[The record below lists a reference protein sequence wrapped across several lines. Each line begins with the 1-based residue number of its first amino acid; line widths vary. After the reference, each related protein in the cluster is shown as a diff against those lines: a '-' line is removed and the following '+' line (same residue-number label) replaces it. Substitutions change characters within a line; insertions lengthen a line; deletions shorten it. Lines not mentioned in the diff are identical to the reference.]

1 MKQAR
6 EIFVYCLAVVI
17 YLGYFTLIGCI
28 LFKVVPIENKDLA
41 RSLFDTITV
50 IVVLVTKFFY
60 DGNKETAVK
69 NEMLYRSTPPV
80 NPEAKAPT
88 KEPEQA

>member
-6 EIFVYCLAVVI
+6 EIFGYCLAVVI

-28 LFKVVPIENKDLA
+28 LFKVVPVENKDLA
-41 RSLFDTITV
+41 RSLFDTMTV

-69 NEMLYRSTPPV
+69 NEMLYRSTPQV
-80 NPEAKAPT
+80 FPEVKVQAK
-88 KEPEQA
+88 EQEHA

>member
-6 EIFVYCLAVVI
+6 EIFGYGLATVI
-17 YLGYFTLIGCI
+17 FLGYFTLIGCI
-28 LFKVVPIENKDLA
+28 LFKIVPAENKDLA
-41 RSLFDTITV
+41 RSLFDTMTV

-69 NEMLYRSTPPV
+69 NEMLYRSMPPV
-80 NPEAKAPT
+80 IPEAKAQP
-88 KEPEQA
+88 KEPEQV

>member
-6 EIFVYCLAVVI
+6 EIFGYCLAVVI

-28 LFKVVPIENKDLA
+28 LFKVVPAENKDLA
-41 RSLFDTITV
+41 RSLFDTMTV

-60 DGNKETAVK
+60 DGNKETAAK
-69 NEMLYRSTPPV
+69 NEMIYRSTPLKIA
-80 NPEAKAPT
+80 EQ
-88 KEPEQA
+88 KESTLE

>member
-6 EIFVYCLAVVI
+6 EIFGYCLAVVI

-28 LFKVVPIENKDLA
+28 LFKVVPVENKDLA
-41 RSLFDTITV
+41 RSLFDTMTV

-69 NEMLYRSTPPV
+69 NEMLYRSMPPV
-80 NPEAKAPT
+80 IPEVEAQT
-88 KEPEQA
+88 KEPEQV

>member
-1 MKQAR
+1 MASYKYPSSR
-6 EIFVYCLAVVI
+6 RF
-17 YLGYFTLIGCI
+17 
-28 LFKVVPIENKDLA
+28 
-41 RSLFDTITV
+41 V

-80 NPEAKAPT
+80 NPEAKAST